1 MSKKLKFLILGD
13 VFGSLGRSAVA
24 KELSSLKRKYKPDLI
39 IANAENLTH
48 GAGVSPKTIEELQ
61 KAGVQ
66 YFTGGNHMFDN
77 QNGIE
82 ALKLIPTVV
91 IRPANWHEEVAGVG
105 FLEINV
111 DDKKVLLINLIG
123 QIFMKQPYHNPF
135 EIVERILKQNE
146 VSKYSSILI
155 DMHAEA
161 SSEKIGMGYY
171 LDGQASV
178 VWGTHTHVP
187 TADERILPQ
196 GTGFITDIGMT
207 GPLDSVIGMNA
218 EGVLK
223 KFRFPNDKVKISI
236 AEDGQYVLN
245 AIYAEVNIKDR
256 TCSHIERIQKIG
268 TVDS

>member
-1 MSKKLKFLILGD
+1 MSKKLKFLIIGD
-13 VFGSLGRSAVA
+13 IFGSLGRSAVS

-48 GAGVSPKTIEELQ
+48 GAGLSPRTIEELQ

-82 ALKLIPTVV
+82 ALKIMPTVV

-111 DDKKVLLINLIG
+111 ADKKVLLINLIG
-123 QIFMKQPYHNPF
+123 QLFMKQPYHNPF
-135 EIVERILKQNE
+135 EAVEKIMKHHDVEQ
-146 VSKYSSILI
+146 YSAILI

-161 SSEKIGMGYY
+161 SSEKIGMGYF
-171 LDGQASV
+171 LDGQASA

-207 GPLDSVIGMNA
+207 GPLDSVIGMSSD
-218 EGVLK
+218 GVVK
-223 KFRFPNDKVKISI
+223 KFRYPNDKIKISI
-236 AEDGQYVLN
+236 TEEGQYVFN
-245 AIYAEVNIKDR
+245 AIYLEVSASDR
-256 TCSHIERIQKIG
+256 TCTHIERIQKVGLI
-268 TVDS
+268 